1 MTSTRSLRPA
11 RSSADSRN
19 PNAGG
24 RRAAPASRRD
34 RPRLTDRVNAPRDV
48 TVLYVNPATL
58 RRRLRAGDTLR
69 PTTDVRH
76 VAGIRPVSRKRR
88 AVWTAD
94 RLFDLAARAERNGH
108 ERRAAALLDLA
119 IQACETAQSVLATS

>member
-1 MTSTRSLRPA
+1 MAPITPLRPA

-24 RRAAPASRRD
+24 RRAAPAARRD

-58 RRRLRAGDTLR
+58 RRRLRNGDTLR

-76 VAGIRPVSRKRR
+76 IAGTRPVSRKRR

-108 ERRAAALLDLA
+108 QRRANALLDLA
-119 IQACETAQSVLATS
+119 LQASETAQEVLSV